1 MTGNVR
7 VTLPHG
13 AQYTGRLISLT
24 ATEVVVRQKK
34 SVRDTPYLLT
44 DIKIVETMHHNTRNL
59 AIAGGAAGLGI
70 SLASDLCGTG
80 RLCQDPGRRGGRAA
94 ADNGHSVNSS
104 TALIGTISRAEGVG
118 EDLVDRRLLRVHDE
132 VHVPTNRL
140 QRHELLDR
148 AHRFRIESAV
158 RYS

>member
-80 RLCQDPGRRGGRAA
+80 RPYGSSGEPACITAKPLLITAGVAAVGALIGGALDRSHQRVLYAA
-94 ADNGHSVNSS
+94 PSK
-104 TALIGTISRAEGVG
+104 TALIVPVIRPAGAGV
-118 EDLVDRRLLRVHDE
+118 RV
-132 VHVPTNRL
+132 V
-140 QRHELLDR
+140 
-148 AHRFRIESAV
+148 V
-158 RYS
+158 RW